1 MRLRMI
7 PGWLMLLL
15 AVGSLAKAQ
24 TPSPRPEAA
33 PRSPVVCTT
42 DYRPVC
48 GRDKDGKQRT
58 FSNECMAKAAGVIGI
73 YPGPCMAD
81 ITNQ

>member
-1 MRLRMI
+1 MRLRTI

-24 TPSPRPEAA
+24 TPSPRPAEA
-33 PRSPVVCTT
+33 PKSPVVCTM

-58 FSNECMAKAAGVIGI
+58 FSNECMAKAAGATGI

-81 ITNQ
+81 ITIE